1 MSFRP
6 TPRNRGARHYH
17 LAAGCLL
24 AALSC
29 AAPMLAGSAYTVIQ
43 VPGAVSTSPHSI
55 NLFGTV
61 TGSYTDANDTTQAHG
76 FVRDP
81 SGQIATFDVP
91 GCTEPHPYS
100 GTTPLDIN
108 IAGTVVGVCME
119 YPNNRFVEHSFM
131 RDSKGTITSFDPP
144 QCATGSRAQ
153 SINAEGATVGTCYS
167 VNSPILGYI
176 RYPNGTFS
184 TFNVTGASTF
194 VTAINVGYLVTG
206 TYLTGNGSNQGHGF
220 VGFPSNQLPL
230 ATFDPPGST
239 YTDPMSINSV
249 GAITGMYDDA
259 ANVQH
264 GFVRDPLGK
273 FVSFNPMGSQNYS
286 VNAINDAGAIVGSYQ
301 DSNGVWHGFVRA
313 PQGAI
318 TTIDVP
324 GGTSTWAKDINDV
337 GGIVGTFSTDGGKT
351 YSGFVRTP

>member
-1 MSFRP
+1 MPLFADP
-6 TPRNRGARHYH
+6 T
-17 LAAGCLL
+17 
-24 AALSC
+24 
-29 AAPMLAGSAYTVIQ
+29 YTVFQ
-43 VPGAVSTSPHSI
+43 VPGAVSTSPRSI

-61 TGSYTDANDTTQAHG
+61 TGSYTDANNTTQAHG
-76 FVRDP
+76 FVRDA

-91 GCTEPHPYS
+91 GCTETHPYS

-108 IAGTVVGVCME
+108 IAGTVVGVCLE
-119 YPNNRFVEHSFM
+119 YPIDRLVEHSFM
-131 RDSKGTITSFDPP
+131 RDSEGTITSFDPP
-144 QCATGSRAQ
+144 QCANGSRAQ
-153 SINAEGATVGTCYS
+153 SINAEGSIVGTCYS
-167 VNSPILGYI
+167 FNSPILGYI
-176 RYPNGTFS
+176 RYRNGTFS

-239 YTDPMSINSV
+239 STDPMSINSV
-249 GAITGMYDDA
+249 GAIAGSYRDS
-259 ANVQH
+259 ANVYH

-273 FVSFNPMGSQNYS
+273 FVAFNPMGSQNYS
-286 VNAINDAGAIVGSYQ
+286 VNAINDGGAIVGSYQ

-313 PQGAI
+313 PHGTI
-318 TTIDVP
+318 TAIDVP
-324 GGTSTWAKDINDV
+324 GSTSRWAENINDV
-337 GGIVGTFSTDGGKT
+337 GVIVGTFSTDGGKT